1 MRSIT
6 GKGIKKTR
14 HKNNTLREWE
24 NCLMENNIPR
34 YENRM
39 CIKIKEFI
47 PSDIKGYPRNTNF
60 LALGENLCLLG
71 LRLVA

>member
-1 MRSIT
+1 
-6 GKGIKKTR
+6 
-14 HKNNTLREWE
+14 
-24 NCLMENNIPR
+24 MENNIPR